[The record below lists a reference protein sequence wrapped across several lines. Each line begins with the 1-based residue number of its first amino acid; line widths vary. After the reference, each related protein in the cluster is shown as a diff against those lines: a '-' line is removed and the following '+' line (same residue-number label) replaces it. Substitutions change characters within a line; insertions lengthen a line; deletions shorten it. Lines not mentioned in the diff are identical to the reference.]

1 MALFE
6 IQHPSGGTFEVDA
19 PDQASALAAFKKFS
33 GPNAAGRKV
42 TDPALLAQ
50 LNSPD
55 APTSAG
61 RKVTDPALLAQLN
74 ATDATDDEML
84 AALRESP
91 PTAAMSKMSDE
102 ELRGVMGLRGQ
113 GAGGGDEWAEF
124 RTKPADPWSEF
135 RVPQTLDQKR
145 AVAMASARARIA
157 DAEAPATVPLFDAM
171 GNPTGGVEPAAP
183 ASTMSY
189 GDQMKKVG
197 GLVDDGARLLAN
209 GATFGLADKFA
220 GGMDAVTGN
229 AENYDQGVKAQ
240 RAETQSL
247 RNAAPTAA
255 AVTEGV
261 GGLFG
266 GLGLMKNGVSLIGR
280 LGTGFVPKAA
290 TFGAEGAAYG
300 AAHGAGN
307 TYSENPQDYIDAAKH
322 GAKWGGTVGALLP
335 VAGGL
340 GAGVGRAV
348 PAMVGQNLP
357 GLGWG
362 ASTLVRGAGRADAPG
377 LSALSGDA
385 AMLVDAGPAMVGL
398 GQGAGTATGPGRTA
412 LVNALRER
420 DAGTGE
426 RLGRGID
433 EALGPAPIPSRVEAG
448 LSEGRRALSPEYER
462 VLGEAQAVDTSAL
475 AGRLEAL
482 AVDARGAAGKALR
495 DVRGMLDIPGNPGN
509 LDPSPRALLNTRH
522 AIDGQ
527 MAGESN
533 TNVLRLLGDARRAV
547 DEELGR
553 TVPGIKGVDAKFEEL
568 ARQSGGLQRG
578 GQVFDNGKTATRPVE
593 LADELAAG
601 TNPAGEL
608 VGPSGEAFRLRQ
620 GARAEVDRLQGTHVN
635 DLNTLERTLG
645 TPQDWNH
652 QKFGQ
657 VFGQDPRDEVVKLL
671 SRERTQRGA
680 YQDIVQ
686 GAQSAQRLS
695 SAKSMDGSDGIPL
708 DTTLTGA
715 GSKLTAAIARTL
727 LGMSRQSRKDQIGTF
742 LANQGPEAQALAR
755 AILEGEGSRAAYS
768 KVLGRVLGAPEM
780 IGLSAPSY
788 GPSARR

>member
-1 MALFE
+1 
-6 IQHPSGGTFEVDA
+6 
-19 PDQASALAAFKKFS
+19 
-33 GPNAAGRKV
+33 
-42 TDPALLAQ
+42 
-50 LNSPD
+50 
-55 APTSAG
+55 
-61 RKVTDPALLAQLN
+61 
-74 ATDATDDEML
+74 ML

-362 ASTLVRGAGRADAPG
+362 RIHLGSRRRSRRCARALAPFRAMPPCWSTRGRLWSAWARVQGRPRGQVVRRSSTRCASAMRAPASAWAGVSTKRWARRRFPR
-377 LSALSGDA
+377 
-385 AMLVDAGPAMVGL
+385 V
-398 GQGAGTATGPGRTA
+398 
-412 LVNALRER
+412 
-420 DAGTGE
+420 
-426 RLGRGID
+426 
-433 EALGPAPIPSRVEAG
+433 VEAG

-635 DLNTLERTLG
+635 DLNTLERDARHSAGLES
-645 TPQDWNH
+645 P
-652 QKFGQ
+652 
-657 VFGQDPRDEVVKLL
+657 EV
-671 SRERTQRGA
+671 RTG
-680 YQDIVQ
+680 
-686 GAQSAQRLS
+686 LWP
-695 SAKSMDGSDGIPL
+695 GI
-708 DTTLTGA
+708 
-715 GSKLTAAIARTL
+715 
-727 LGMSRQSRKDQIGTF
+727 
-742 LANQGPEAQALAR
+742 
-755 AILEGEGSRAAYS
+755 
-768 KVLGRVLGAPEM
+768 RVTR
-780 IGLSAPSY
+780 S
-788 GPSARR
+788 